1 MTADDRPQSG
11 RGLHH
16 GLRVDIGGQPLLFG
30 NLPHWAARAGMFRL
44 RRRGVKRRAILVSC
58 SPQGGCLMTDKI
70 RVGVVG
76 ATVTQG
82 GSGWGANAHV
92 PALKA
97 LPHYELKAVCTA
109 HEETAKASA
118 AAFGA
123 ARGFHRFSDMAAHP
137 EVDLIVVCVRVPG
150 HRDLVM
156 AGLQGGKPVFCEWP
170 LGANLAEAEEMAG
183 LARQR
188 SLKTIVGLQARSDPA
203 MLYARDL
210 IQQGYIGE
218 VLTANLNTVAQAQ
231 LQRGPGR
238 IWQGVRANGANVL
251 TITGGHAIDALC
263 AVLGEFAEV
272 SARVTTRIPE
282 WRTLDGEPVPVDS
295 PDSINVVGRMESGTE
310 VSINVAAVP
319 SNPSGNRLEI
329 YGREGALVIRANG
342 ALSLGPNQM
351 HAGKGTE
358 PMASMPVP
366 ATYKFAPEDTPAG
379 PPYNVAQAYARAAD
393 ALRGGGSFDVDFN
406 LAVQRHKLIDAIERS
421 SATGRSVRVDQT

>member
-1 MTADDRPQSG
+1 MP
-11 RGLHH
+11 
-16 GLRVDIGGQPLLFG
+16 
-30 NLPHWAARAGMFRL
+30 
-44 RRRGVKRRAILVSC
+44 
-58 SPQGGCLMTDKI
+58 DKI
-70 RVGVVG
+70 RVGIVG

-97 LPHYELKAVCTA
+97 LPQYELKAVCTS
-109 HEETAKASA
+109 HEDTAKASA

-123 ARGFHRFSDMAAHP
+123 ERGFHRFSDMAAHP
-137 EVDLIVVCVRVPG
+137 EVDLVVVCVRVPG

-156 AGLQGGKPVFCEWP
+156 AGLQAGKPVFCEWP
-170 LGANLAEAEEMAG
+170 LGANLKEAEEMAE

-203 MLYARDL
+203 ILYARDL
-210 IQQGYIGE
+210 VQQGYIGD
-218 VLTANLNTVAQAQ
+218 VLTATLNTVAQAQ

-238 IWQGVRANGANVL
+238 IWQGVRANGANTL
-251 TITGGHAIDALC
+251 TIAGGHAIDALC
-263 AVLGEFAEV
+263 AVLGEFAEL
-272 SARVTTRIPE
+272 SARVSTRIPE
-282 WRTLDGEPVPVDS
+282 WRTLEGTPVPVDA
-295 PDSINVVGRMESGTE
+295 PDSINVVGRMVSGAE

-319 SNPSGNRLEI
+319 SNPGGNRLEI

-351 HAGKGTE
+351 HAGKGKE
-358 PMASMPVP
+358 SMVAMPVP
-366 ATYKFAPEDTPAG
+366 AKYRFAPEGTPG
-379 PPYNVAQAYARAAD
+379 GQPYNVAQAYARAAD

-421 SATGRSVRVDQT
+421 SATGRSVKLD

>member
-1 MTADDRPQSG
+1 MRPPEREKESPEQKAQHAKP
-11 RGLHH
+11 RGAPELA
-16 GLRVDIGGQPLLFG
+16 GQDQEVQM
-30 NLPHWAARAGMFRL
+30 A
-44 RRRGVKRRAILVSC
+44 
-58 SPQGGCLMTDKI
+58 DKI
-70 RVGVVG
+70 RVGIVG

-82 GSGWGANAHV
+82 GSSWGQNAHV

-97 LPHYELKAVCTA
+97 LPNYELKAVCTS
-109 HEETAKASA
+109 HEDTAKASA

-123 ARGFHRFSDMAAHP
+123 ERAFHRFSDMATHP
-137 EVDLIVVCVRVPG
+137 EVDLVVVCVRVPG
-150 HRDLVM
+150 HRELVM
-156 AGLQGGKPVFCEWP
+156 AGLQAGKPVFCEWP

-188 SLKTIVGLQARSDPA
+188 SLKSIVGLQARSDPA
-203 MLYARDL
+203 ILYARDL

-238 IWQGVRANGANVL
+238 IWQGIRANGANTL
-251 TITGGHAIDALC
+251 TIAGGHAIDALC
-263 AVLGEFAEV
+263 AVLGELAEL
-272 SARVTTRIPE
+272 SARVSTRIPE
-282 WRTLDGEPVPVDS
+282 WRTLEGKPYPVDS
-295 PDSINVVGRMESGTE
+295 PDSINVVGRMVGGAE

-329 YGREGALVIRANG
+329 YGRDGALVIRANG

-351 HAGKGTE
+351 HAGKGKE
-358 PMASMPVP
+358 AMAPMPVP
-366 ATYKFAPEDTPAG
+366 AKYKFVPEGTPG
-379 PPYNVAQAYARAAD
+379 GQPYNVAQAYARAAD

-421 SATGRSVRVDQT
+421 SATGRSVRMG